1 MNTPLGVWG
10 FSKMSDEGR
19 HMKRSH
25 SHKIRP
31 RLREHKSHSQFVQS
45 FFSISN
51 FNVPIHGVRHS
62 IYRNGCL
69 GKQDEQG

>member
-1 MNTPLGVWG
+1 MDTPLGVWG
-10 FSKMSDEGR
+10 FSKMSDEGL
-19 HMKRSH
+19 HFKSSH

-31 RLREHKSHSQFVQS
+31 KLREHKSHTNCTDVS
-45 FFSISN
+45 FYIKIQHE
-51 FNVPIHGVRHS
+51 IHGVRHP